1 VDDFMSYHG
10 LPLPLGEGDTL
21 SPLFAPTLCLKTN
34 DADGVYSI
42 SPAYS
47 GAIVR
52 FNTNLHVTRSD
63 YDILIRESNRLITVF
78 QQRTHMPEY
87 SHLRDQ
93 YQIHLNKA
101 VLTRNGFIERAI
113 RDYPDYTV
121 PTVNIHNYILPII
134 ATPNIP
140 FSFGILSTLFR
151 YVLPLFSLILSVLTL
166 ILYYFNID
174 FVILDTN
181 FKFSDF
187 KTPLLIISSINFIRK
202 GFNEYKKI
210 IDSYNKG
217 EYGDIIIITYLTLL
231 TVLLLIYSG

>member
-1 VDDFMSYHG
+1 
-10 LPLPLGEGDTL
+10 
-21 SPLFAPTLCLKTN
+21 
-34 DADGVYSI
+34 
-42 SPAYS
+42 
-47 GAIVR
+47 
-52 FNTNLHVTRSD
+52 
-63 YDILIRESNRLITVF
+63 
-78 QQRTHMPEY
+78 MPEY

-151 YVLPLFSLILSVLTL
+151 YLLPLFSLILSVLTL

-217 EYGDIIIITYLTLL
+217 EYGDIIIIIYLTLL

>member
-1 VDDFMSYHG
+1 
-10 LPLPLGEGDTL
+10 
-21 SPLFAPTLCLKTN
+21 
-34 DADGVYSI
+34 
-42 SPAYS
+42 
-47 GAIVR
+47 
-52 FNTNLHVTRSD
+52 VTRSD

-151 YVLPLFSLILSVLTL
+151 YVLPLFSLIL
-166 ILYYFNID
+166 YYFNID